1 MSEFVEALE
10 RADHRAA
17 YAAEPAREVL
27 DHQRQ
32 LALVRPCGNTG
43 HGKVG
48 GRGEGTTPVKYDTTG
63 DNPCI
68 IAPYMIRQANPV
80 LFIFAY
86 YKKACSEC
94 MPIFPIVIPI

>member
-43 HGKVG
+43 HGKAG
-48 GRGEGTTPVKYDTTG
+48 GRGGGRPLLNTTRQGTTPVLLLHT
-63 DNPCI
+63 
-68 IAPYMIRQANPV
+68 
-80 LFIFAY
+80 
-86 YKKACSEC
+86 
-94 MPIFPIVIPI
+94 